1 LDEIDPISD
10 LLDPTSAEL
19 EPESKQLNSI
29 SAELQAISDEVVPCR
44 KKIVAGERMPCVPT
58 IATIRSHR
66 FFFSSSDGS
75 EPPHVHVEVNGRV
88 AKFWLDPVELS
99 KSGRVA
105 DHELRRIEKL
115 VIEHQVEFIEAWND
129 FFGS

>member
-1 LDEIDPISD
+1 
-10 LLDPTSAEL
+10 
-19 EPESKQLNSI
+19 
-29 SAELQAISDEVVPCR
+29 
-44 KKIVAGERMPCVPT
+44 MPT
-58 IATIRSHR
+58 IATIGSYR

-75 EPPHVHVEVNGRV
+75 EPPHIHVELDRRV

-115 VIEHQVEFIEAWND
+115 VIEHQIEFIEAWND
-129 FFGS
+129 FFSS